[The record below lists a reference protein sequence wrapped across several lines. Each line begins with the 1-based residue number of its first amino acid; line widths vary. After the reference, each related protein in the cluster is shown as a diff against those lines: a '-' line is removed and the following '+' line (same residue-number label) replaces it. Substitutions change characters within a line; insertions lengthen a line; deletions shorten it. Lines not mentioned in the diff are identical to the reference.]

1 MFVYKVYI
9 CGVVKIVWCS
19 LLILAFFII
28 TGFYRVPFT
37 LTWMDLFDRK
47 LVMKN
52 SILPFTS
59 YSMRVFAIL
68 HLQIVSKAFS
78 IPEHTTAMYSMY
90 VRMALHEIPSSLR
103 KLSIVNRTIA

>member
-28 TGFYRVPFT
+28 TGFYRAPFT

-52 SILPFTS
+52 IILPFTS
-59 YSMRVFAIL
+59 YSMSVFAIM
-68 HLQIVSKAFS
+68 HLQIVSKSFS
-78 IPEHTTAMYSMY
+78 IPKHTTAMSSLL
-90 VRMALHEIPSSLR
+90 RMALHVIPSSLGQ
-103 KLSIVNRTIA
+103 LSIEQ

>member
-9 CGVVKIVWCS
+9 CGVVKIVWWS
-19 LLILAFFII
+19 LIILAFFII
-28 TGFYRVPFT
+28 TRFYRAPFT

-52 SILPFTS
+52 IILPYTS
-59 YSMRVFAIL
+59 YSMIVFAIM

-78 IPEHTTAMYSMY
+78 IPKHTTAISSLL
-90 VRMALHEIPSSLR
+90 RMGFHEIPSSLGQ
-103 KLSIVNRTIA
+103 LSIER